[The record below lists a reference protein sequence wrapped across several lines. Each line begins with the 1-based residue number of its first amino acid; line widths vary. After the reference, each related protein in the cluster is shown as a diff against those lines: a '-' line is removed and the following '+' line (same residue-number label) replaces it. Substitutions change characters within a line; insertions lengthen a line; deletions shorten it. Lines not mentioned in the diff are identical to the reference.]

1 MLPTQMFDTVTEKYD
16 AVVTLALELNDKEI
30 PVLIGT
36 RSVLASDEVS
46 KRLAAA
52 GRVHRVLN
60 AAQNEQ
66 EATIVSEAGRPGK
79 ITVATNM
86 AGRGTDIK
94 LSKGVADNGGL
105 FVLSTEPHGSF
116 RVDRQLYGRAA
127 RQGDPGRAQLFVSA
141 EDDLFLRHAAH
152 LRKLWRKIG
161 PDRLIKIAQAR
172 AERIAR
178 FNRKQ
183 VLKADDWMDQS
194 IPF

>member
-1 MLPTQMFDTVTEKYD
+1 M
-16 AVVTLALELNDKEI
+16 ELNDAEK

-36 RSVLASDEVS
+36 RSVLSSDEIS

-60 AAQNEQ
+60 AAQDKNEA
-66 EATIVSEAGRPGK
+66 EIVAEAGRPGK

-94 LSKGVADNGGL
+94 LSRGVADLGGL
-105 FVLSTEPHGSF
+105 NVLAAEPNTSH

-127 RQGDPGRAQLFVSA
+127 RQGDPGSAQQFA
-141 EDDLFLRHAAH
+141 AADDDLFQRHANL
-152 LRKLWRKIG
+152 LRRSWRAIG
-161 PDRLIKIAQAR
+161 ADRLIRIAQAR

-178 FNRKQ
+178 FNRKH
-183 VLKADDWMDQS
+183 VLKADDWFEQS
-194 IPF
+194 MPF